1 MEDAHAKTVEE
12 IQNFFNVDPEKGL
25 SIDQIKRNQ
34 AKYGP
39 NGTYNSH
46 RLKVYCEFII
56 KVKIRN
62 YTKVSSF

>member
-39 NGTYNSH
+39 NGTYNSY
-46 RLKVYCEFII
+46 KI
-56 KVKIRN
+56 KI
-62 YTKVSSF
+62 Y

>member
-39 NGTYNSH
+39 NGTYNSYK
-46 RLKVYCEFII
+46 LKVYCEFII
-56 KVKIRN
+56 KVKI
-62 YTKVSSF
+62 SI